1 MIPDGMRDVLPAEA
15 AEVHA
20 LEETLRGCFAAYGYG
35 EVRTPTLELA
45 ETVERA
51 GDSSLGSGFRLF
63 DDHGRVLM
71 LRTDMT
77 VPIARLAATRY
88 RERPLPLRFSYV
100 SGSFRPPAVHRG
112 QDGEFVQAG
121 VELLGLDSP
130 EADAEVV
137 TLLCDGLAACG
148 LTGFR
153 VAIGSVPFHRALV
166 ASLDL
171 EAADAEAVLEAL
183 AARDYPLLE
192 TVAARSGMSD
202 EGRAALQ
209 NALELSG
216 GATALGRAR
225 RLATDAAVESAVARL
240 VRVRELIDE
249 AGFHEVVTFDFG
261 LLQDFTYYT
270 GIVFEAYAPGVGF
283 PIASGGRYDGLVA
296 RFGWDVA
303 AVGWAIG
310 VDRLHVALAEED
322 VEVTVPAAPLA
333 FVGGLAEPGHAAEL
347 RGAGFAVAALP
358 AAADCSA
365 VPRLVAG
372 DGGYVL
378 VGADGRETRGGWD
391 DVLRALGTP

>member
-1 MIPDGMRDVLPAEA
+1 MRDVLPAEA
-15 AEVHA
+15 AEVHV

-88 RERPLPLRFSYV
+88 RDRPLPLRFSYV

-130 EADAEVV
+130 EADAEAV

-153 VAIGSVPFHRALV
+153 VAIGSVAFHRALV
-166 ASLDL
+166 ESLGL
-171 EAADAEAVLEAL
+171 EPAVAEAILAAL

-192 TVAARSGMSD
+192 TVAAGSDMSD
-202 EGRAALQ
+202 KGRAALQ
-209 NALELSG
+209 GALELSG

-225 RLATDAAVESAVARL
+225 QLAGGAVEGAVARL
-240 VRVRELIDE
+240 VRVRELIE
-249 AGFHEVVTFDFG
+249 QAGFHEVVTFDFG

-296 RFGWDVA
+296 RFGWDVP

-322 VEVTVPAAPLA
+322 VEVMVPTPLA
-333 FVGGLAEPGHAAEL
+333 FVGGLAEPGRAAEL
-347 RGAGFAVAALP
+347 RGAGFAVAALAP
-358 AAADCSA
+358 DADSSA
-365 VPRLVAG
+365 VPRLVA
-372 DGGYVL
+372 DGGSYVL

-391 DVLRALGTP
+391 DVRRALGAP